1 LAKSK
6 GSEGMASGGNLE
18 KVLRAGHFAV
28 TGELGPP
35 TSADR
40 RVVEEKARF
49 FRDTVDAINIT
60 DNQTAVVRMSS
71 ISVATLLVQMGL
83 EPVVQMTARDRNR
96 IAIQSDLLGAWA
108 LGARNLLCLT
118 GDYMTFGN
126 HPTARGVFDMGS
138 LQMLAMVRD
147 MRDRGVVQSGD
158 EMDVPPRFF
167 IGAAANPFAPPFDF
181 RPHRLAKKVEAGADF
196 IQTQIVYNVE
206 RFAEYMK
213 QAGDLGLLDRVYVLA
228 GVTPIKSVGAA
239 RYMASQVPGLEVPD
253 EIVQR
258 VVDSAAGIPKDDKE
272 ARRAA
277 RRQEGI
283 DICVEIIQQVREI
296 PGVAGI
302 HVMAI
307 EWEEA
312 VPTIVERAGL
322 LPRPSV

>member
-6 GSEGMASGGNLE
+6 SSEGMASGSNLE

-40 RVVEEKARF
+40 QVVEEKARF

-71 ISVATLLVQMGL
+71 ISVAALLLQMGL

-126 HPTARGVFDMGS
+126 HPTARGVFDMDS
-138 LQMLAMVRD
+138 LQMLATVRD

-213 QAGDLGLLDRVYVLA
+213 RAGDLGLLDRVYVLA

-258 VVDSAAGIPKDDKE
+258 MVDSGAGIPKEDKE
-272 ARRAA
+272 TRRAA
-277 RRQEGI
+277 RRQEGL

>member
-1 LAKSK
+1 
-6 GSEGMASGGNLE
+6 MASGSNLE

-40 RVVEEKARF
+40 QVVEEKARF

-71 ISVATLLVQMGL
+71 ISVAALLLQMGL

-126 HPTARGVFDMGS
+126 HPTARGVFDMDS
-138 LQMLAMVRD
+138 LQMLATVRD

-213 QAGDLGLLDRVYVLA
+213 RAGDLGLLDRVYVLA

-258 VVDSAAGIPKDDKE
+258 MVDSGAGIPKEDKE

-277 RRQEGI
+277 RRQEGL

>member
-6 GSEGMASGGNLE
+6 SSEGMASGSNLE

-40 RVVEEKARF
+40 QVVEEKARF

-71 ISVATLLVQMGL
+71 ISVAALLLQMGL

-126 HPTARGVFDMGS
+126 HPTARGVFDMDS
-138 LQMLAMVRD
+138 LQMLATVRD

-213 QAGDLGLLDRVYVLA
+213 RAGDLGLLDRVYVLA

-258 VVDSAAGIPKDDKE
+258 VVDSAAGIPKDDKD

-277 RRQEGI
+277 RRQEGL

>member
-6 GSEGMASGGNLE
+6 SSEGMASGSNLE

-40 RVVEEKARF
+40 QVVEEKARF

-71 ISVATLLVQMGL
+71 ISVAALLLQMGL

-126 HPTARGVFDMGS
+126 HPTARGVFDMDS
-138 LQMLAMVRD
+138 LQMLATVRD

-213 QAGDLGLLDRVYVLA
+213 RAGDLGLLDRVYVLA

-258 VVDSAAGIPKDDKE
+258 MVDSGAGIPKEDKE

-277 RRQEGI
+277 RRQEGL

>member
-1 LAKSK
+1 MARTDNSSGLAV
-6 GSEGMASGGNLE
+6 GSNLE

-40 RVVEEKARF
+40 SVVEEKARY
-49 FRDTVDAINIT
+49 FRGTVDAINVT

-71 ISVATLLVQMGL
+71 ISVATVLLQLGL

-96 IAIQSDLLGAWA
+96 IAIQSDLLGAAA
-108 LGARNLLCLT
+108 LGVKNLLCLT

-126 HPTARGVFDMGS
+126 HPTAKGVFDMDS
-138 LQMLAMVRD
+138 LQMLSMVRD
-147 MRDRGVVQSGD
+147 MREKGVVQSGD

-167 IGAAANPFAPPFDF
+167 IGAAANPFAPPYEF
-181 RPHRLAKKVEAGADF
+181 RPHRLAKKVKAGADF
-196 IQTQIVYNVE
+196 IQTQIVYNVD
-206 RFAEYMK
+206 RFAEYMER
-213 QAGDLGLLDRVYVLA
+213 AGDLGLLDDVFVLA

-239 RYMASQVPGLEVPD
+239 RYMAGQVPGLEVPD

-258 VVDSAAGIPKDDKE
+258 MVDSGAGIPEEDK
-272 ARRAA
+272 AA
-277 RRQEGI
+277 RRDARRNEGI
-283 DICVEIIQQVREI
+283 SICVEIIQRVREI
-296 PGVAGI
+296 PGVAGVHI
-302 HVMAI
+302 MAI